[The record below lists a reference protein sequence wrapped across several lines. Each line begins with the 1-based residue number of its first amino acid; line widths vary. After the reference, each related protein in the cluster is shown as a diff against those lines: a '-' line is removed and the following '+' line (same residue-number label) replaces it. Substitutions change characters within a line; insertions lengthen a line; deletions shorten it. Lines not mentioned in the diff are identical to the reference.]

1 MKNTLQVIQMEKF
14 VRQSLLYDFYGEL
27 LTQTQK
33 SIYEDVVMND
43 LSYSELAREYG
54 ISRQGVFDMMKRCDK
69 KLEDFEKKLKLVE
82 KFENAREKVATIQTE
97 IQALRNCSKTAQ
109 FRRSGADMQEALNFT
124 AAKLWILSLKTEILN
139 NGWFYDKNTRYR
151 TWRNY
156 RLCYDRQ
163 HFA

>member
-1 MKNTLQVIQMEKF
+1 MEKF

-54 ISRQGVFDMMKRCDK
+54 ISRQGVFDMMTRCDK
-69 KLEDFEKKLKLVE
+69 NLVDFEKKLKLVE

-97 IQALRNCSKTAQ
+97 IQALRERNENPTLD
-109 FRRSGADMQEALNFT
+109 GA
-124 AAKLWILSLKTEILN
+124 
-139 NGWFYDKNTRYR
+139 
-151 TWRNY
+151 
-156 RLCYDRQ
+156 
-163 HFA
+163 FADIDTNLTGLLDDF

>member
-82 KFENAREKVATIQTE
+82 KFENAREKVA
-97 IQALRNCSKTAQ
+97 
-109 FRRSGADMQEALNFT
+109 
-124 AAKLWILSLKTEILN
+124 
-139 NGWFYDKNTRYR
+139 RYR
-151 TWRNY
+151 LRFRHCGNAMKIRRWME
-156 RLCYDRQ
+156 RLRILTRI
-163 HFA
+163 

>member
-1 MKNTLQVIQMEKF
+1 MENTLQVIQMEKF

-97 IQALRNCSKTAQ
+97 IQALRERNENPMLDEA
-109 FRRSGADMQEALNFT
+109 FADIDTNLNGLLDDF
-124 AAKLWILSLKTEILN
+124 
-139 NGWFYDKNTRYR
+139 
-151 TWRNY
+151 
-156 RLCYDRQ
+156 
-163 HFA
+163 

>member
-1 MKNTLQVIQMEKF
+1 MKNTLQVFQQVIQMEKF

-82 KFENAREKVATIQTE
+82 KFENAREKVAMIQTE
-97 IQALRNCSKTAQ
+97 IQSLRERNENPALDEA
-109 FRRSGADMQEALNFT
+109 FADIDTNLTGLLDDF
-124 AAKLWILSLKTEILN
+124 
-139 NGWFYDKNTRYR
+139 
-151 TWRNY
+151 
-156 RLCYDRQ
+156 
-163 HFA
+163 

>member
-69 KLEDFEKKLKLVE
+69 KLEDYENKLKLVE
-82 KFENAREKVATIQTE
+82 KFENAREKVAMLQSELTD
-97 IQALRNCSKTAQ
+97 LRECNK
-109 FRRSGADMQEALNFT
+109 DEALDAVF
-124 AAKLWILSLKTEILN
+124 AEIDTHITGLLDD
-139 NGWFYDKNTRYR
+139 F
-151 TWRNY
+151 
-156 RLCYDRQ
+156 
-163 HFA
+163 

>member
-1 MKNTLQVIQMEKF
+1 MKNALQVIQMEKF

-82 KFENAREKVATIQTE
+82 KFENAREKVQTE
-97 IQALRNCSKTAQ
+97 IQVLRERNENPMLDEA
-109 FRRSGADMQEALNFT
+109 FADIDTNLNGLLDDF
-124 AAKLWILSLKTEILN
+124 
-139 NGWFYDKNTRYR
+139 
-151 TWRNY
+151 
-156 RLCYDRQ
+156 
-163 HFA
+163 

>member
-54 ISRQGVFDMMKRCDK
+54 ISRQGVFDIK

-97 IQALRNCSKTAQ
+97 VQALRERNENPTLD
-109 FRRSGADMQEALNFT
+109 GA
-124 AAKLWILSLKTEILN
+124 
-139 NGWFYDKNTRYR
+139 
-151 TWRNY
+151 
-156 RLCYDRQ
+156 
-163 HFA
+163 FADIDTNLTGLLDDF

>member
-97 IQALRNCSKTAQ
+97 IQALRERNENPTLDGQIAKRVPEVEKQRNDYGSGCKGSDERSKACAVGGGCKLQGRKTVYQ
-109 FRRSGADMQEALNFT
+109 FG
-124 AAKLWILSLKTEILN
+124 
-139 NGWFYDKNTRYR
+139 
-151 TWRNY
+151 
-156 RLCYDRQ
+156 
-163 HFA
+163 

>member
-1 MKNTLQVIQMEKF
+1 MKNTLQVIRMEKF

-69 KLEDFEKKLKLVE
+69 KLEDYEKKLRLVE
-82 KFENAREKVATIQTE
+82 KFENAREKIAGLQQE
-97 IQALRNCSKTAQ
+97 IRQLKQHNENPELEKV
-109 FRRSGADMQEALNFT
+109 FT
-124 AAKLWILSLKTEILN
+124 DI
-139 NGWFYDKNTRYR
+139 DTRV
-151 TWRNY
+151 TG
-156 RLCYDRQ
+156 LLDD
-163 HFA
+163 F

>member
-97 IQALRNCSKTAQ
+97 IQAISTSTRLSITCCLCGTVIFSPSTPSSYA
-109 FRRSGADMQEALNFT
+109 SFT
-124 AAKLWILSLKTEILN
+124 QRDKSSSSTQ
-139 NGWFYDKNTRYR
+139 NGT
-151 TWRNY
+151 
-156 RLCYDRQ
+156 
-163 HFA
+163 